1 MTQKYSVLFIARSN
15 PVSEL
20 FPTLKEM
27 GYKVK
32 LSENLDSALQ
42 ELKKGDVELIFSE
55 PKLTGYNVEELF
67 REGSNFREGLPPVIV
82 VTEQGTA
89 SEAKRLMEA
98 GAKDYWL
105 MPVTREKLKLVLQ
118 PREEKS
124 PPQKRIEQTS
134 AASEII
140 GEHKKMKK
148 AISLVRQVA
157 SSRATI
163 LISGDSGTGKEM
175 FARYIHNSSDR
186 SEKPFIAINCAALPE
201 HLLESELFGHE
212 KGAFTGAVQKK
223 PGKFEL
229 AHGGTLL
236 LDEITEMDLALQAKL
251 LRVLQDGK
259 IDRLGGTETLQVDVR
274 VLATTNRNL
283 EECVANG
290 TFRQD
295 LFYRLNVIPIHLPG
309 LREREQDVI
318 LLAEHFIRKFCKEY
332 DLPLIELTEEAKQW
346 MLSHDWPG
354 NVRELQNLMERAV
367 LLAGGKKI
375 RPSHFL
381 LQEEHLEEEVQQD
394 QEAREESAEISDGQV
409 GSQTDNPSLMSLYEM
424 EKKMIYKSLVH
435 TEGNRSQAAKLLG
448 VSVRTLRNKL
458 NAYRQNGE
466 NI

>member
-1 MTQKYSVLFIARSN
+1 MTQKHSVLFIARSN

-32 LSENLDSALQ
+32 LSENLDSAMQ

-55 PKLTGYNVEELF
+55 PNLTGYNVEELF
-67 REGSNFREGLPPVIV
+67 REGPNFREGLPPVIV

-105 MPVTREKLKLVLQ
+105 MPVTREKIKLVLQ

-124 PPQKRIEQTS
+124 PPQKRIEQTT

-148 AISLVRQVA
+148 AISLARQVA

-186 SEKPFIAINCAALPE
+186 SNKPFIPINCAALPE

-236 LDEITEMDLALQAKL
+236 LDEITEMDLSLQAKL

-283 EECVANG
+283 EESVANG

-309 LREREQDVI
+309 LKEREQDVI

-332 DLPLIELTEEAKQW
+332 DLPLMELTEEAKQW

-381 LQEEHLEEEVQQD
+381 LQEENLEEEVQQD
-394 QEAREESAEISDGQV
+394 PEPREESADISDGPV
-409 GSQTDNPSLMSLYEM
+409 GNQADNQNLMTLYEM

-458 NAYRQNGE
+458 NEYRQNGD